1 MKTTLPFAALV
12 LLAGTAQAASN
23 CDSIR
28 DQIDAKIRAG
38 GVSRF
43 TLTVVDAGTTAAGRN
58 VGSCER
64 GSKKIM
70 YVQDG
75 RPEAAA
81 AASAVGSGQPP
92 HKRGPDGV
100 LTECKDGT
108 VSLGGNCRKQAA
120 SAVSR

>member
-1 MKTTLPFAALV
+1 MKTIRTFAALV
-12 LLAGTAQAASN
+12 LLAGSARAASN

-38 GVSRF
+38 GISRF

-64 GSKKIM
+64 GSRKIM
-70 YVQDG
+70 YVQEG
-75 RPEAAA
+75 KPEAAA
-81 AASAVGSGQPP
+81 VASAASSGQPP

-108 VSLGGNCRKQAA
+108 VSLGGSCRK
-120 SAVSR
+120 

>member
-1 MKTTLPFAALV
+1 MRTPSTLAGLLV
-12 LLAGTAQAASN
+12 LMGSAQAAGN
-23 CDSIR
+23 CDTIR
-28 DQIDAKIRAG
+28 DQIDAKIRAS
-38 GVSRF
+38 GVSRY

-64 GSKKIM
+64 GSRKIM

-75 RPEAAA
+75 KPEAAGA
-81 AASAVGSGQPP
+81 APAASAASSGQPP

-108 VSLGGNCRKQAA
+108 VSLGGSCRK
-120 SAVSR
+120 

>member
-1 MKTTLPFAALV
+1 MRTTPLFAGLL
-12 LLAGTAQAASN
+12 LLAGAAQAAGN

-28 DQIDAKIRAG
+28 DQIDAKVRAS

-64 GSKKIM
+64 GSRKIM

-75 RPEAAA
+75 KPEAAA
-81 AASAVGSGQPP
+81 AASNASAAQAGKPP

-108 VSLGGNCRKQAA
+108 VSLGGNCRK
-120 SAVSR
+120 

>member
-1 MKTTLPFAALV
+1 MRTAITFAGLL
-12 LLAGTAQAASN
+12 LLAGTAQAAGN

-28 DQIDAKIRAG
+28 DQIDAKIRAS

-43 TLTVVDAGTTAAGRN
+43 TLTVVDAGASAAGRN

-64 GSKKIM
+64 GSKKIL

-75 RPEAAA
+75 KPDASTAMAAA
-81 AASAVGSGQPP
+81 PAGPASAPRQ
-92 HKRGPDGV
+92 RGPDGV

-108 VSLGGNCRKQAA
+108 VSLSGNCRK
-120 SAVSR
+120 

>member
-1 MKTTLPFAALV
+1 MRSITTLAG
-12 LLAGTAQAASN
+12 LLMLTGAAQAAGN

-28 DQIDAKIRAG
+28 DQIDAKVRAG

-75 RPEAAA
+75 KPEAAA
-81 AASAVGSGQPP
+81 AAPAASAASSGQPP

-108 VSLGGNCRKQAA
+108 VSLGGSCRK
-120 SAVSR
+120 